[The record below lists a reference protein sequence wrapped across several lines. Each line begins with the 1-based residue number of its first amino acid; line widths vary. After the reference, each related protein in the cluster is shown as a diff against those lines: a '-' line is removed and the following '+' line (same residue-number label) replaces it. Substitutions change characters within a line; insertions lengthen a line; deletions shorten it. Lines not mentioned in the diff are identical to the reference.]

1 LILSFGTLCLD
12 RVYRIPQFPRFGGY
26 IEAIDVQLVL
36 GGEAANTALA
46 LRSLGV
52 PVRLHTNPVGNDE
65 AGRVLTELAKE
76 QGIEV
81 PNAVDGFVTP
91 ATDVYVTP
99 DGERTMIGAGFSA
112 MDSYE
117 MPLPDLAGVSWLSA
131 EPNMPNASKKVVSYA
146 QDQNVKTYLMDFFKP
161 EQDSIVSRCDVW
173 QSSTDWVGARGDAE
187 ENLRWVEGH
196 SRRYGCAT
204 ILTDGARGL
213 YAASKEFGARA
224 FPALKAIEVVDT
236 TGAGDVFRAGVLA
249 GLHEGLPLNR
259 AMLIGAA
266 AAALASTTLGA
277 TTDLPSRSDVDKI
290 IAKNDAF
297 AAAYA

>member
-1 LILSFGTLCLD
+1 MI
-12 RVYRIPQFPRFGGY
+12 
-26 IEAIDVQLVL
+26 L

-52 PVRLHTNPVGNDE
+52 PVRLHTNPVGDDE
-65 AGRVLTELAKE
+65 AGRVLMQLA
-76 QGIEV
+76 IEHGMEAPIV
-81 PNAVDGFVTP
+81 VDGFVTP

-112 MDSYE
+112 MDTYE
-117 MPLPDLAGVSWLSA
+117 MPLPDLAGVAWLSA

-173 QSSTDWVGARGDAE
+173 QSSTDWVGARGNAE
-187 ENLRWVEGH
+187 VNLRWVEDH

-204 ILTDGARGL
+204 ILTDGPRGL
-213 YAASKEFGARA
+213 YAASQEFGARS
-224 FPALKAIEVVDT
+224 FPALKGIEVVDT

-249 GLHEGLPLNR
+249 GLHEGLPLIR

-277 TTDLPSRSDVDKI
+277 TTDLPSRSDVDQI